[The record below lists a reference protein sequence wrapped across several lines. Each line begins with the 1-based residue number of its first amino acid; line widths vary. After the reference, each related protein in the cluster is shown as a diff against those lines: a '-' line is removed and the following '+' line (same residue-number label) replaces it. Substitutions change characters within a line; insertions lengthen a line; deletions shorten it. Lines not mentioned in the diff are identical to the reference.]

1 MSAATDYIQL
11 THAASEID
19 GVIDEV
25 YAARGSYG
33 NLDARIT
40 AKQDELTAAQQ
51 AAVDS
56 GITAAKLAEDEAD
69 IATLKGYHAINTI
82 SSSAQS
88 PADVDNYKDTGF
100 YIVTSSSVAA
110 TIAHAPFTAAGFT
123 LEVAPSYQVLGST
136 RGVIQT
142 ATSYVSGST
151 TIKKRWYLY
160 GSGAWSWTDWEIIG
174 TGTRSAPTLAK
185 SAEPE
190 ETEPET
196 GEVEE
201 MR

>member
-19 GVIDEV
+19 GTIDEV

-33 NLDARIT
+33 NLGARIG

-56 GITAAKLAEDEAD
+56 GITAAKLTEDEAD

-82 SSSAQS
+82 SSSSQS
-88 PADVDNYKDTGF
+88 PADLDDYKSTGS
-100 YIVTSSSVAA
+100 YIVTSASVAG
-110 TIAHAPFTAAGFT
+110 TVAHAPFTAAGFT
-123 LEVAPSYQVLGST
+123 LEVTPSYQVLGSV

-142 ATSYVSGST
+142 ATSYISGST

-174 TGTRSAPTLAK
+174 TGTRSASMLSMA
-185 SAEPE
+185 A
-190 ETEPET
+190 PET
-196 GEVEE
+196 GEEE
-201 MR
+201 ETR